1 MLLIYLTMRVTDVL
15 MFFFLFF
22 ILFRQEQSRSQTSP
36 CRRLL
41 TTSRSSSPSP
51 VRSNTWKCEGRYALS
66 IMPNYSWIN
75 MLYWFLFKLL
85 IWRESETSQVAY
97 VTFKEFH
104 GADTALLLSV
114 SYLNASILASSI
126 YSSWPSILPEIL
138 WNVFK
143 CAILKCFDDLCFIII
158 IIIQGASISEASVN
172 ITPVEDYVLPPEA
185 YFYRQVR
192 LWESSCSSIA
202 IN

>member
-126 YSSWPSILPEIL
+126 YSSWPSILPEIF
-138 WNVFK
+138 V
-143 CAILKCFDDLCFIII
+143 KCFQMCNLEMLWWSLFYYYYYYSGSKHIWSFSEHYTSGRLCATSRSLLLQTGETLRELMF
-158 IIIQGASISEASVN
+158 
-172 ITPVEDYVLPPEA
+172 
-185 YFYRQVR
+185 FY
-192 LWESSCSSIA
+192 C
-202 IN
+202 N